1 MVMKFLRGL
10 FPAGGGAG
18 EAPRAEPP
26 VEYNGFTITAAP
38 EKGPGGWRIAG
49 SISKDVGGAPK
60 VHQFGRADTSTDR
73 DAIVAM
79 TIEKARRVIDEQ
91 GDRLFRDG

>member
-1 MVMKFLRGL
+1 MVMRFLRGL
-10 FPAGGGAG
+10 FSSGGGAG

-38 EKGPGGWRIAG
+38 EKGPGGWRVVG
-49 SISKDVGGAPK
+49 SISREIGGVAR
-60 VHQFGRADTSTDR
+60 VHHFGRADTSTDR
-73 DAIVAM
+73 DAIVSM

>member
-10 FPAGGGAG
+10 FSPGSAGGDTPQA
-18 EAPRAEPP
+18 EAP

-49 SISKDVGGAPK
+49 SISKDVGGVPK

-91 GDRLFRDG
+91 GDRIFRDG